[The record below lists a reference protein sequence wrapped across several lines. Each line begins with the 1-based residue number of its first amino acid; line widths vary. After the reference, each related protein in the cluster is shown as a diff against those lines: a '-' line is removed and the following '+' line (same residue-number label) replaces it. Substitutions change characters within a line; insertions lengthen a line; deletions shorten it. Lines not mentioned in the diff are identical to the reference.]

1 MANASLKHFKL
12 GSSKGSATDSD
23 CSEDDETEGSQSPG
37 GIKCEVET
45 ELNIAQFVKAEL
57 LYDFED
63 SDSGDEREE
72 REDQDWVSKARRT
85 FSKSAFLRSHIKSHM
100 NEGGP
105 S

>member
-1 MANASLKHFKL
+1 MVLN
-12 GSSKGSATDSD
+12 
-23 CSEDDETEGSQSPG
+23 DETEGSRRPG
-37 GIKCEVET
+37 DIKCEAET

-63 SDSGDEREE
+63 SDCGDEREE